1 MDLTKAI
8 MEDLVN
14 TLSVEN
20 MKPILEIVKVNY
32 QESIEDLNSK
42 GKNPDGKGRTRLS
55 TNYAR
60 TKRNQ
65 GKNPIPNFFLT
76 GTARESLEGRVEAS
90 ERFNSSIASNLDIFY
105 EVTDKEAN
113 DYMYAH
119 EVDDPY
125 EKERRQFPIETDSNS
140 APQKKNIKNTAK
152 MIESLLIRD
161 RQIVVYSI
169 DEKGLAKGMYG

>member
-1 MDLTKAI
+1 MDLTKAV

-14 TLSVEN
+14 TLSIEN

-42 GKNPDGKGRTRLS
+42 GKNPDGKGRKRLS

-60 TKRNQ
+60 KKTN
-65 GKNPIPNFFLT
+65 NPIPDFFLT
-76 GTARESLEGRVEAS
+76 GTAKESLEGRVEAS
-90 ERFNSSIASNLDIFY
+90 PRSNSSIASNLDIFY
-105 EVTDKEAN
+105 EVKDKEAN

-119 EVDDPY
+119 EVEDPY
-125 EKERRQFPIETDSNS
+125 EKERRQFPIEIDSNS

-152 MIESLLIRD
+152 MIESLLMRD
-161 RQIVVYSI
+161 RQIVVYSV